1 MCTKMLFI
9 IFILLLTII
18 FLIIYNKNIESY
30 NNLESNLYSYDTC
43 CTEKQIRK
51 CETYGKTGVCNY
63 NQDNMSCL
71 CQESF

>member
-1 MCTKMLFI
+1 MLFI

>member
-1 MCTKMLFI
+1 MLFI

-63 NQDNMSCL
+63 NQDNMSCM

>member
-18 FLIIYNKNIESY
+18 FLIIYNKNVESY

-63 NQDNMSCL
+63 NQDNMSCM